1 MTTILVVDDSRLSR
15 DLVRGF
21 LERLRPEW
29 RVVGA
34 ASADAALRAAER
46 TPPDAVLVDMI
57 PPGMEGLALA
67 QHLRER
73 FPDAPVGVSCSDPRG
88 GSRCRVLKLGCLFV
102 PKPLTPDRLMPFVAA
117 IRSR

>member
-1 MTTILVVDDSRLSR
+1 MTTVLVVDDSRLVR
-15 DLVRGF
+15 DLVRGL
-21 LERLRPEW
+21 LERLRPDW
-29 RVVGA
+29 RVVDA
-34 ASADAALRAAER
+34 ATPATALRAAER

-73 FPDAPVGVSCSDPRG
+73 FPDVPVGVSCSDPRG
-88 GSRCRVLKLGCLFV
+88 GSRGRVEELGCLFV

-117 IRSR
+117 VGSR